1 MLEAITP
8 EEAIES
14 EIAAKEKSDLLAIT
28 ASCRDV
34 SYFLSNGERVFYAL
48 FSESGYEH
56 YNKFRTKR
64 RRLVRKAEYLELA
77 VCDHFRNAGWR
88 VEKMTR
94 PHKLFFWRKVEY
106 FQFSVV

>member
-14 EIAAKEKSDLLAIT
+14 EIAAKEKSDLLTIT
-28 ASCRDV
+28 ASCREV
-34 SYFLSNGERVFYAL
+34 SNLLSKEERVFCAL
-48 FSESGYEH
+48 FSEISESGYG
-56 YNKFRTKR
+56 YSKP
-64 RRLVRKAEYLELA
+64 VRKAEYLELA

-88 VEKMTR
+88 VEKKTR

>member
-1 MLEAITP
+1 MLEAISP
-8 EEAIES
+8 EEALES

-28 ASCRDV
+28 ASCREV
-34 SYFLSNGERVFYAL
+34 SNLLSKGERVFYAL
-48 FSESGYEH
+48 FSERGYE
-56 YNKFRTKR
+56 YFKY
-64 RRLVRKAEYLELA
+64 VRKAEYLELA

-88 VEKMTR
+88 VEKKTR